1 LSGGTTSPT
10 DGGSTPPT
18 APIQPVPPTVTPT
31 GASPVPCPIPSPQTL
46 VEGSAAK
53 TAGSGD
59 ITFTFVTEQ
68 RMCGHDGAVSYVAT
82 TRAPTTATITPAATI
97 FVLPPGGNGDL
108 LQIPAAAFPDAL
120 KAGAKPAY
128 FAIVY
133 GGAAGSISQI
143 VQYAAPHA

>member
-1 LSGGTTSPT
+1 M
-10 DGGSTPPT
+10 
-18 APIQPVPPTVTPT
+18 
-31 GASPVPCPIPSPQTL
+31 PSPQKL
-46 VEGSAAK
+46 VEGSSAK

-68 RMCGHDGAVSYVAT
+68 RMCGHGGAVSYMAT
-82 TRAPTTATITPAATI
+82 TQVPTTATIAPAATI

-133 GGAAGSISQI
+133 SDGAGSISQI
-143 VQYAAPHA
+143 VQFAAPHA